1 MSRRPK
7 PVRDHYT
14 ESLATNS
21 QNLARQL
28 AGASVSE
35 SETREII
42 DAISSLYLKETEKIA
57 EECERDIMA
66 LEKVPSPLGLFVSC
80 ISQVAQDVR
89 SPAAADLLQKYV
101 AAWEDWM

>member
-1 MSRRPK
+1 MSRKPK

-35 SETREII
+35 SEAKEII
-42 DAISSLYLKETEKIA
+42 DSISSLYLKDTEKIA

-80 ISQVAQDVR
+80 ISQVAKDVR
-89 SPAAADLLQKYV
+89 SSAAADLLQKYV

>member
-1 MSRRPK
+1 MSHKPK

-28 AGASVSE
+28 AGSVQE
-35 SETREII
+35 AEVKAII
-42 DAISSLYLKETEKIA
+42 DSISAIYLREVGRIA
-57 EECERDIMA
+57 GECERDIMA
-66 LEKVPSPLGLFVSC
+66 LERVPSPLGLFVSC
-80 ISQVAQDVR
+80 ISQVVRDVR
-89 SPAAADLLQKYV
+89 SPKAAELLQKYV

>member
-21 QNLARQL
+21 QNLSRQL
-28 AGASVSE
+28 ADASVPE
-35 SETREII
+35 SETNKII
-42 DAISSLYLKETEKIA
+42 NAISSSYLKETEKIA
-57 EECERDIMA
+57 EKCERDIMA

-80 ISQVAQDVR
+80 ISRVAPDVK

>member
-1 MSRRPK
+1 MSHKPK

-28 AGASVSE
+28 AGAVKE
-35 SETREII
+35 AEARAII
-42 DAISSLYLKETEKIA
+42 DSISAVYLKELDKIVD
-57 EECERDIMA
+57 ECERDIMA
-66 LEKVPSPLGLFVSC
+66 LERMQSPLGLFVNC
-80 ISQVAQDVR
+80 ISQVVGDIK
-89 SPAAADLLQKYV
+89 SPKAPELLQKYV

>member
-1 MSRRPK
+1 MSHKPK

-28 AGASVSE
+28 AGASVPE
-35 SETREII
+35 SETKEII
-42 DAISSLYLKETEKIA
+42 DAISSIYLKEADKIS

-80 ISQVAQDVR
+80 ISQVAKDVR
-89 SPAAADLLQKYV
+89 SPAAVDLLSKYV

>member
-1 MSRRPK
+1 MSRKPK
-7 PVRDHYT
+7 PARDHYT

-35 SETREII
+35 SEAKEII
-42 DAISSLYLKETEKIA
+42 DAISSIYLKETEKIA

-80 ISQVAQDVR
+80 ISQVAKDVR

>member
-1 MSRRPK
+1 MSHRPK

-28 AGASVSE
+28 AGSVPQTE
-35 SETREII
+35 I
-42 DAISSLYLKETEKIA
+42 DAIVDSISAIYLKEVDKIA
-57 EECERDIMA
+57 DECEHDIMA
-66 LEKVPSPLGLFVSC
+66 LERVPSPLGLFVSC
-80 ISQVAQDVR
+80 ISQVVRDVR
-89 SPAAADLLQKYV
+89 SPGAVDLLQKYV

>member
-1 MSRRPK
+1 MSRKPK

-28 AGASVSE
+28 AGASVLE
-35 SETREII
+35 QEAKEII
-42 DAISSLYLKETEKIA
+42 DSISSIYLKEVDKIA

-80 ISQVAQDVR
+80 ISQVAKNIR

>member
-1 MSRRPK
+1 MSHKPK
-7 PVRDHYT
+7 PVKDHYT

-28 AGASVSE
+28 AGAFVSE

-42 DAISSLYLKETEKIA
+42 DSISSLYLKETEKIA
-57 EECERDIMA
+57 EECELDIMA
-66 LEKVPSPLGLFVSC
+66 LEKVPSPLGLFVNC
-80 ISQVAQDVR
+80 ISQVAKNVR
-89 SPAAADLLQKYV
+89 SPAATDLLQKYV